1 MKKILIIV
9 SVLLLPVLFGC
20 APKKAV
26 TQEGTY
32 TYSVQKIWDKGTH
45 AAFTSLIE
53 FNGKYYCSFREG
65 YSHIF
70 DENGNAEGHIRILE
84 STDGETWEPVLDK
97 GIEGIDCRDPKLC
110 VTPDGRIMVLF
121 GGSLYRD
128 RKLMSQQGYVMFSKD
143 GRTYSEPEK
152 IVYDPKPE
160 NASNWL
166 WRVTWNGN
174 TGYGVSYGSG
184 DEGRT
189 LILYETSDGINYK
202 HVKAFDVEG
211 FPNETTLRFLP
222 DGKMLMMVRYDDY
235 DEEKDSRG
243 VWGVADAPYTDWNL
257 KRMGLKIGGQDFLVL
272 DDGTVLA
279 GTRSYAIGNHCKTI
293 ILRGNL
299 DGDFQEV
306 FTLPSDGDTSYP
318 GMLVVGDE
326 LWMSYYSTDGVPGKA
341 AIFLAKIPLAALTR

>member
-1 MKKILIIV
+1 
-9 SVLLLPVLFGC
+9 
-20 APKKAV
+20 
-26 TQEGTY
+26 
-32 TYSVQKIWDKGTH
+32 
-45 AAFTSLIE
+45 
-53 FNGKYYCSFREG
+53 
-65 YSHIF
+65 
-70 DENGNAEGHIRILE
+70 
-84 STDGETWEPVLDK
+84 
-97 GIEGIDCRDPKLC
+97 
-110 VTPDGRIMVLF
+110 MVLF

-160 NASNWL
+160 NTSNWL

-202 HVKAFDVEG
+202 HLKAFDVEG

-235 DEEKDSRG
+235 GDKDSRG
-243 VWGVADAPYTDWNL
+243 EWGVADAPYTDWNL